1 MTAGLVLLFLG
12 GALLARFRFRV
23 LILIPA
29 TILVLAIVVAIMVS
43 EGQGW
48 PAIMVAA
55 VVAATAIQAGYLTGS
70 LAMAWWCHRAR
81 G

>member
-29 TILVLAIVVAIMVS
+29 TILVLATTIAIMVS
-43 EGQGW
+43 EGQAW
-48 PAIMVAA
+48 PGVAVAA
-55 VVAATAIQAGYLTGS
+55 VVAAVVVQAGYLTGTAA
-70 LAMAWWCHRAR
+70 LTWWH
-81 G
+81 